1 MELHLHLDCSLS
13 YEVVQTLDPQITPV
27 QYATDFVAGGKC
39 HNLNDYLKKALAGI
53 RLMQTEQQLKAVTKD
68 LFSQLQADGII
79 YAELRFAPLQH
90 LDGGL
95 KADQVVEI
103 VDSAIRAEILE
114 TGIEAR
120 MILCTLRHFDEQQ
133 SMNTVQLVEQFK
145 GSTVTG
151 FDIAADEAGFPLD
164 EHLKAFKFAKAHQLG
179 ITAHAGEACGANSV
193 WETINK
199 LQPSRIGHGVRS
211 IEDPELITWL
221 RHHDIHLEICPTS
234 NIQTHVFEGL
244 EDHPINK
251 FYEAGVSCGI
261 NTDGRAISAVSLS
274 DEYEKLHRVFGWGKE
289 QFRLCNLN
297 AIKAAFIPDQVK
309 DQLRDRIINNY

>member
-1 MELHLHLDCSLS
+1 
-13 YEVVQTLDPQITPV
+13 
-27 QYATDFVAGGKC
+27 
-39 HNLNDYLKKALAGI
+39 
-53 RLMQTEQQLKAVTKD
+53 MQTEPQLKAVTRD

-90 LDGGL
+90 LDEGL
-95 KADQVVEI
+95 KAVEVVEI
-103 VDSAIRAEILE
+103 VDQEMRAAILE

-120 MILCTLRHFDEQQ
+120 MILCTLRHFNEQQ
-133 SMNTVQLVEQFK
+133 SMDTVQLVEQFQ
-145 GSTVTG
+145 GTTVAG

-193 WETINK
+193 WETIK
-199 LQPSRIGHGVRS
+199 ELQPSRIGHGVRS

-234 NIQTHVFEGL
+234 NIQTHVFEAI
-244 EDHPINK
+244 EDHPIDK

-261 NTDGRAISAVSLS
+261 NTDGRAISAVALS
-274 DEYEKLHRVFGWGKE
+274 DEYRKLHQVFGWGKE
-289 QFRLCNLN
+289 QFRQCNLN
-297 AIKAAFIPDQVK
+297 AIKAAFIPDHLK
-309 DQLRDRIINNY
+309 HQLRDKILSDY